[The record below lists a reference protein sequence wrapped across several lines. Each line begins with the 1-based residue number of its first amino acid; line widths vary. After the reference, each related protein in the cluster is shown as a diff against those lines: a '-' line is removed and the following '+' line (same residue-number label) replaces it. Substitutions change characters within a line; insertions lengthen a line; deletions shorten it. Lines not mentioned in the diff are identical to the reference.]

1 MIRQS
6 ADFSSRKDL
15 GVGLTSRGGSE
26 REIQSPAMLR
36 ATFLALLVLAG
47 CHHDTDPPP
56 MHPKEGELPPL
67 PPSSGTPVGYLVD
80 NAEPLKLRDDQLL
93 QLKEIDRSLAAQD
106 DEIDTQ
112 LRLIEKPEQDP
123 EAPKG
128 QPPPRHNNA
137 PGAQVHTTADAGK
150 LHNARKENDIEA
162 LKKAFALLDP
172 AQQGPARKL
181 LEDRGV
187 TTPAP
192 DIKRPKRKAGDGAPV
207 EP

>member
-1 MIRQS
+1 
-6 ADFSSRKDL
+6 
-15 GVGLTSRGGSE
+15 
-26 REIQSPAMLR
+26 MLR
-36 ATFLALLVLAG
+36 ATFFALLVLAG
-47 CHHDTDPPP
+47 CHHDADPPP

-67 PPSSGTPVGYLVD
+67 PPSSGTPVGYLLD
-80 NAEPLKLRDDQLL
+80 NAGPLQLRDDQLK

-106 DEIDTQ
+106 DEIETQ
-112 LRLIEKPEQDP
+112 LRLIEKPEEDP

-137 PGAQVHTTADAGK
+137 PGAQIHTTPDANK

-172 AQQGPARKL
+172 TQQATARKL
-181 LEDRGV
+181 LDDRGV
-187 TTPAP
+187 AAP
-192 DIKRPKRKAGDGAPV
+192 GSDTKQPKRTSDDGVPL